1 MNLGIGRLERYV
13 LSRTLLGVAGAL
25 AVIGSVILLIDFVEV
40 SRTVGGRG
48 DAGFPRLLWLTL
60 LKAPSTVLTLLPFA
74 FLFGTLAAFVGL
86 NRRSELIAMRAAGV
100 SAWRFILPA
109 TGAAFIVGAVTV
121 AALNPLAAML
131 GAQFEQSR
139 DAVLE
144 EFQTST
150 PKDTWLRQGDDA
162 SQVVIRAR
170 SHDQVEG
177 TVRLKDV
184 SMFIYRVNAG
194 GGLEFSRRIEAD
206 EARLMPGYWQLKGVR
221 EAAPG
226 AGSVRS
232 ETLSIPSSLD
242 EQAAIERFTTP
253 EAIAFWRLPATIR
266 GTESAGF
273 SALPYRLRLHQ
284 LLATPI
290 LFAAMSLLAAAF
302 SLRLMRLG
310 GLAALAGSGVALG
323 FVFFFFNQFCGA
335 LGKAEIVPAFAAAWA
350 PPVLALLSGL
360 TLLCYTEDG
369 GIVRGRVA
377 GRKTVT

>member
-1 MNLGIGRLERYV
+1 MNLGVGRLERYV

-109 TGAAFIVGAVTV
+109 TGAAFIVGAVTI